1 MGRNDSTNGTAL
13 STADRELVMTR
24 LLNAPRELVWK
35 AWTDPKHLINWFGPK
50 GYTNTFHEIDIR
62 PGGVWKFTM
71 HGPDGTDY
79 PNLVVFDK
87 LVKPDYITY
96 THGTFDEPE
105 AFKVKVTFEE
115 AAGGK
120 TRITM
125 RSLFPTVEAL
135 DAVKKFG
142 AVELGYTTLDKL
154 EEELKKIK

>member
-1 MGRNDSTNGTAL
+1 
-13 STADRELVMTR
+13 
-24 LLNAPRELVWK
+24 
-35 AWTDPKHLINWFGPK
+35 
-50 GYTNTFHEIDIR
+50 
-62 PGGVWKFTM
+62 M

-87 LVKPDYITY
+87 IVKPDYITY
-96 THGTFDEPE
+96 THGTFEEPE
-105 AFKVKVTFEE
+105 AFKVKVSFEE
-115 AAGGK
+115 VEGGK

-154 EEELKKIK
+154 EEELQKIK